1 MQDKGIFA
9 NLYKNKF
16 EHLLYYQLL
25 THAVIFTSP
34 SLSAIFLTAL
44 MSVWE
49 SWTPYS
55 SHSVLYSSMEI
66 VPSPL
71 RSNFSN
77 TFSNAVINT
86 RGWFA
91 TFIISST
98 GWTQA
103 ATFVFYLQ
111 LLNLAHGV
119 VSSPASHYCG
129 SAVVECWY
137 FLSIY
142 PLLCSDHSGSWAV
155 NEISSVFTMSI
166 FGGGLLHLRI

>member
-1 MQDKGIFA
+1 
-9 NLYKNKF
+9 
-16 EHLLYYQLL
+16 
-25 THAVIFTSP
+25 
-34 SLSAIFLTAL
+34 
-44 MSVWE
+44 MSVWV

-119 VSSPASHYCG
+119 VSSSTSHYCG

-142 PLLCSDHSGSWAV
+142 PLLCSDHSGFWAV
-155 NEISSVFTMSI
+155 NEISSI
-166 FGGGLLHLRI
+166 FRYNVNIRRRTLTLKNLIRLYMLNEWVNMVSPSGIGTLDSKIYYQ